1 MTMTMVRRIRSNDT
15 CELDGILFVY
25 RPGMIDVYTEGAHV
39 DTIEFDESEV
49 TTTQHFEEKCM
60 WWAFEYNQ
68 I

>member
-15 CELDGILFVY
+15 CEIAGMLFVY
-25 RPGMIDVYTEGAHV
+25 RPGVIDVYTFNEHV
-39 DTIEFDESEV
+39 DKIKFDVDQV

-60 WWAFEYNQ
+60 WWAHEYNQ

>member
-1 MTMTMVRRIRSNDT
+1 MTVTMVRRIRSNDI

-25 RPGMIDVYTEGAHV
+25 RPGVISVYTEGAH
-39 DTIEFDESEV
+39 IDEITFAIDEV

>member
-1 MTMTMVRRIRSNDT
+1 MTMAMVRRIRSMDT
-15 CELDGILFVY
+15 CEIDDILFVY
-25 RPGMIDVYTEGAHV
+25 RPGIIDVYTSGAHV
-39 DTIEFDESEV
+39 DEIKFDIDQV